1 MKMNDNLNDPIDSFY
16 NKIKNNLNYLF
27 SNDIMLVLTFFLFFT
42 ILSIGSVFMFEV
54 GVDNIRTQF
63 VNNSIGI
70 VLSILFIILI
80 FKFMDVNISILG
92 KKFEIGF
99 ILYIGIVFGLILTFS
114 S

>member
-1 MKMNDNLNDPIDSFY
+1 MSNTLNDPIETFSNNIK
-16 NKIKNNLNYLF
+16 NKINYLF

-42 ILSIGSVFMFEV
+42 ILSIGSIFMFEV
-54 GVDNIRTQF
+54 GISNVRTQF
-63 VNNSIGI
+63 VNNVIGI
-70 VLSILFIILI
+70 MLSILFIILI

-99 ILYIGIVFGLILTFS
+99 ILYIGIVFGLLLLFS

>member
-1 MKMNDNLNDPIDSFY
+1 MNDNLNDPIEAFT
-16 NKIKNNLNYLF
+16 NKIKKNLNYLF
-27 SNDIMLVLTFFLFFT
+27 SNDIMLILTFFLFFI
-42 ILSIGSVFMFEV
+42 ILSIGSIFMFEV
-54 GVDNIRTQF
+54 GVDNVRTQF
-63 VNNSIGI
+63 VNNSIGV

-99 ILYIGIVFGLILTFS
+99 ILYIAIIFGLILAFS